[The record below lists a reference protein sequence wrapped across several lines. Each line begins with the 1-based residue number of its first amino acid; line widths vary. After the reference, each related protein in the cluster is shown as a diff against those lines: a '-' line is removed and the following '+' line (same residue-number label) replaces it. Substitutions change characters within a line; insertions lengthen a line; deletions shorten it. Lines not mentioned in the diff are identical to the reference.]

1 MSEEKTVGEE
11 LFEGYLDQH
20 GYPAPEHHPDLRISK
35 RPDYLVRLGEAECI
49 CEVKEFNPD
58 EISSPFIGSGGTTS
72 MTQVLK
78 PVREKIRAAAKQLKP
93 LAHRNLALVVVL
105 TNPHRAFVPL
115 GEREVV
121 WAMYGDPT
129 FTFQVD
135 PETGGGVGEERFTT
149 GRHGKLRNDHP
160 YLSAI
165 AVVSERPGSA
175 DFYDEQAESST
186 ATTSEEKIEEI
197 IGFHERG
204 EVPEGSYYRADCFK
218 TMSPEATPIPEVFFD
233 GPNDRLLEVDLD
245 KEAYVQ
251 VRGREFAR

>member
-1 MSEEKTVGEE
+1 MTDKTAGEE
-11 LFEGYLDQH
+11 LFEAYLDQH
-20 GYPAPEHHPDLRISK
+20 GYPAPEHHPDLGISK

-58 EISSPFIGSGGTTS
+58 EMSLPFSGSGGTTS
-72 MTQVLK
+72 VTEVLK
-78 PVREKIRAAAKQLKP
+78 PVREKIRTAAKQLKP
-93 LAHRNLALVVVL
+93 LADRDLALVVVL

-115 GEREVV
+115 AEREVV
-121 WAMYGDPT
+121 WAMYGDPI

-135 PETGGGVGEERFTT
+135 PETGGAVGEERFTT
-149 GRHGKLRNDHP
+149 SRHGKLRNDHP

-165 AVVSERPGSA
+165 AVVSERPRAA

-186 ATTSEEKIEEI
+186 ATTREEKIEEI
-197 IGFHERG
+197 LGFQERG
-204 EVPEGSYYRADCFK
+204 DVPEGSYYRADCFK
-218 TMSPEATPIPEVFFD
+218 TMSPEATPLPEVFFD
-233 GPNDRLLEVDLD
+233 GANDRLLEVDLD